1 MVYEQFLKAIPHKF
15 KPVEQELLLRAFN
28 FATKA
33 HEGQVRKSGEP
44 YIAHPIQ
51 AAIILGQIFPDAT
64 SLAAEF
70 MHDVPENTS
79 VTIEDITK
87 EFGETITHLVD
98 GVTKLGQV
106 RLRNSKDPQYVE
118 TLRKMF
124 IATSKDIR
132 VMLIKLADR
141 LHNMRTLEHLP
152 PEKQLKI
159 ATETLEVYAPI
170 AARLGIN
177 TWKDEL
183 EDRAFAIVEPKTFT
197 ETRGKLAELL
207 AERQHSLKQIE
218 KNITQVLKMEG
229 VKFLEVYGRTKRV
242 YSLYKKL
249 RKYPSD
255 KTNIYDVIAIRI
267 ITKSTADC
275 YAALGVIHKHFQPVP
290 GRIKDYIGMPKPNGY
305 QSLHTAVLDEDGSVF
320 EIQFRTDLMHEAAE
334 RGVAAHWFY
343 SESGKPSATQEKA
356 GKWVRQLQQWQEDA
370 VQSEDFIE
378 SLKIDYFKDRI
389 FVLTPKGDAKD
400 LPAGATAIDFAF
412 SIHSDVG
419 FYMMGAKINGKMSK
433 ITDTLHQGDVVE
445 ILKNKQPVK
454 ISRDWLRS
462 AKTSSARN
470 RIRAYL
476 NEHDKGIMQR
486 VRELKLQDFNLPTFF
501 RKK

>member
-1 MVYEQFLKAIPHKF
+1 MPFEQFLKSIPHKF
-15 KPVEQELLLRAFN
+15 APEEQELLKRALE

-33 HEGQVRKSGEP
+33 HEGQKRKSGEP
-44 YIAHPIQ
+44 YINHPIE
-51 AAIILGQIFPDAT
+51 AAIIMGQIFPDAT

-70 MHDVPENTS
+70 MHDAPENTA
-79 VTIEDITK
+79 VTIADITK
-87 EFGETITHLVD
+87 EFGETIAHLVD

-141 LHNMRTLEHLP
+141 MHNMRTLEHLP

-177 TWKDEL
+177 AWKDEL
-183 EDRAFAIVEPKTFT
+183 EDRAFAIVDPKIFA
-197 ETRGKLAELL
+197 ETRTHLAELL
-207 AERQHSLKQIE
+207 AERQHTVKQIE
-218 KNITQVLKMEG
+218 KKITQVLKMEG

-242 YSLYKKL
+242 YSLHKKL
-249 RKYPSD
+249 LKY
-255 KTNIYDVIAIRI
+255 KGENTKIYDIIAVRI

-275 YAALGVIHKHFQPVP
+275 YAALGIIHKHFQPLP

-305 QSLHTAVLDEDGSVF
+305 QSLHTTVLDEDGSIF

-343 SESGKPSATQEKA
+343 NESGKPTISQEKA
-356 GKWVRQLQQWQEDA
+356 TSWVQELQRWQEEA

-412 SIHSDVG
+412 SIHSDLG

-433 ITDTLHQGDVVE
+433 ITDTLEQGNVVE
-445 ILKNKQPVK
+445 ILKSKQPVK
-454 ISRDWLRS
+454 ISRDWLRA
-462 AKTSSARN
+462 AKTSNARN